1 MKFKEKKNNIKTKR
15 IIIIFAIILVII
27 AIIVG
32 IVLFVNNSKQN
43 YTVQEIS
50 EEDIKYYKVVSNGKT
65 GIIDR
70 DGNEIIPAEYN
81 AIKMPNPTQPI
92 FICIYDYD
100 GATGDYKTKV
110 LNGNAEEIL
119 TQYSDVN
126 TIEIKEIVSN
136 VPYEKTVLQYQEN
149 DKYGL
154 INFAG
159 KQITKAEYE
168 EIRNMPYREGEIV
181 AKKDGKYGVIS
192 INGGKIL
199 DFIYDVING
208 DNYYSQEKEYE
219 LDGYIVG
226 INKDNKMQYGY
237 IDNKRQVV
245 LNNEFDKIYRI
256 NNDEDDDNIYLITEK
271 D

>member
-15 IIIIFAIILVII
+15 IIIISAILLVII

-100 GATGDYKTKV
+100 GAT
-110 LNGNAEEIL
+110 EIGRAH
-119 TQYSDVN
+119 V
-126 TIEIKEIVSN
+126 
-136 VPYEKTVLQYQEN
+136 
-149 DKYGL
+149 
-154 INFAG
+154 
-159 KQITKAEYE
+159 
-168 EIRNMPYREGEIV
+168 
-181 AKKDGKYGVIS
+181 
-192 INGGKIL
+192 
-199 DFIYDVING
+199 
-208 DNYYSQEKEYE
+208 
-219 LDGYIVG
+219 
-226 INKDNKMQYGY
+226 
-237 IDNKRQVV
+237 
-245 LNNEFDKIYRI
+245 
-256 NNDEDDDNIYLITEK
+256 
-271 D
+271 

>member
-15 IIIIFAIILVII
+15 IIIISAILLVII

-149 DKYGL
+149 D
-154 INFAG
+154 
-159 KQITKAEYE
+159 E
-168 EIRNMPYREGEIV
+168 
-181 AKKDGKYGVIS
+181 
-192 INGGKIL
+192 
-199 DFIYDVING
+199 
-208 DNYYSQEKEYE
+208 
-219 LDGYIVG
+219 
-226 INKDNKMQYGY
+226 
-237 IDNKRQVV
+237 
-245 LNNEFDKIYRI
+245 
-256 NNDEDDDNIYLITEK
+256 
-271 D
+271 